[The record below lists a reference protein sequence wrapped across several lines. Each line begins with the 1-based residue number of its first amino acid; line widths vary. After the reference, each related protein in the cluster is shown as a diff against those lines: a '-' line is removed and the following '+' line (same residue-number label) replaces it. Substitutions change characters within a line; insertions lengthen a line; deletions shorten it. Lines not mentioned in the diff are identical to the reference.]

1 MWNALQERH
10 DFSLLCAYAMSGFDR
25 PSDVRDVCAEHDEV
39 SSAPR
44 KGTES
49 GIRLADADSARAVA
63 AELAH
68 HSRME
73 GILRE
78 SLRDLRDTG
87 DALRAKQRDTE
98 RIVRVTAAIADAVT
112 TDQVY
117 EAIVDLAG
125 AAVGASSSALW
136 LRDGDEARAK
146 LVRASGYSEASL
158 ARFGAVVFDDAD
170 RFPALDAMA
179 RAEPVYVSTQEELLS
194 LYPHLATD
202 VTRGRDYRIAC
213 LPIIVDGRTLGGLA
227 FTFEHAPPIDDD
239 QRRFLTLAAR
249 YSGQAIER
257 LRLLAAERSR
267 RSRAEAAA
275 ARMSILNRATR
286 LFSEASTDLATL
298 LAAVAEQIAVEAA
311 DACAVALFSDGE
323 APRLSAAYP
332 SGHRIRAVAESLSG
346 GELYSADARLCVVP
360 LVVRGKQIGAVVAER
375 DPSRG
380 AMGDQERAL
389 VAELSERAAVVV
401 DRTLLYDAS
410 RRARQRAELLYG
422 LARVVIGAER
432 IEQVLDAALDAIER
446 AVGATR
452 SAVLVADVD
461 GIMRFKA
468 WRGLSDEYRA
478 AVEGHSPWPRDA
490 RAPEPILVPDVRL
503 APALAPLLPVVE
515 KEGIL
520 ALSFIPLL
528 AESELLGK
536 FMVYYAE
543 PHELT
548 PQELEVASAIANH
561 VASAIARLSA
571 VSELRQTVRFNEM
584 FTAILGHDLRNPLGA
599 IMTAAQLA
607 MKRHDDERLRK
618 PLGRILNSGQ
628 RMARM
633 IDQLLDFTRVRVGS
647 GLPLA
652 PKPLDV
658 LPLLRQ
664 ILDELED
671 ANPGFALSMEA
682 LGDTVGEWDADRLG
696 QVFSNL
702 VGNAVQHGDSANGV
716 RIRVDGSDPQVVGVD
731 VVNGGVIPRDLVG
744 KLFEPMT
751 GGEGKR
757 EKSQGLGLG
766 LFITKQIVRAHGGT
780 IDVRSS
786 ESGGTAFRV
795 VLPRFAVRPPGAA

>member
-1 MWNALQERH
+1 
-10 DFSLLCAYAMSGFDR
+10 
-25 PSDVRDVCAEHDEV
+25 
-39 SSAPR
+39 
-44 KGTES
+44 
-49 GIRLADADSARAVA
+49 
-63 AELAH
+63 
-68 HSRME
+68 
-73 GILRE
+73 
-78 SLRDLRDTG
+78 
-87 DALRAKQRDTE
+87 
-98 RIVRVTAAIADAVT
+98 
-112 TDQVY
+112 
-117 EAIVDLAG
+117 
-125 AAVGASSSALW
+125 
-136 LRDGDEARAK
+136 
-146 LVRASGYSEASL
+146 
-158 ARFGAVVFDDAD
+158 
-170 RFPALDAMA
+170 
-179 RAEPVYVSTQEELLS
+179 
-194 LYPHLATD
+194 
-202 VTRGRDYRIAC
+202 
-213 LPIIVDGRTLGGLA
+213 
-227 FTFEHAPPIDDD
+227 
-239 QRRFLTLAAR
+239 
-249 YSGQAIER
+249 
-257 LRLLAAERSR
+257 
-267 RSRAEAAA
+267 
-275 ARMSILNRATR
+275 
-286 LFSEASTDLATL
+286 
-298 LAAVAEQIAVEAA
+298 
-311 DACAVALFSDGE
+311 
-323 APRLSAAYP
+323 
-332 SGHRIRAVAESLSG
+332 
-346 GELYSADARLCVVP
+346 
-360 LVVRGKQIGAVVAER
+360 
-375 DPSRG
+375 
-380 AMGDQERAL
+380 MGDQERAL